1 MEYGPKMGVCAGCR
15 VGKSQAVVKNAEA
28 RYLVGMMAVVGILFA
43 LGLLPI
49 ALLFIDRRR
58 HPRQAVV
65 FVVLFITT
73 VLLIHPL
80 LKFFGFLLP
89 MVIPLLLA
97 AYVLMALKQRR

>member
-15 VGKSQAVVKNAEA
+15 VGKSQAVVGGAED
-28 RYLVGMMAVVGILFA
+28 RYISSMEAIVGILFA
-43 LGLLPI
+43 LGLLPL
-49 ALLFIDRRR
+49 ALLFVDRRR

-65 FVVLFITT
+65 FVVLFVIT

-80 LKFFGFLLP
+80 LKGFGFLLP
-89 MVIPLLLA
+89 MAVPLLLA